1 MQYLLVV
8 VRAYRGYLAAEGG
21 KRNGIK
27 TALCHRSGGSG
38 RDWMRPD
45 ETTSDLIPGGV
56 PVDYVRYVA
65 GYGSAVAAFEANEG
79 NDILNQPLEL

>member
-1 MQYLLVV
+1 
-8 VRAYRGYLAAEGG
+8 
-21 KRNGIK
+21 
-27 TALCHRSGGSG
+27 
-38 RDWMRPD
+38 MRPD